1 MRHKIHPLLKVMK
14 FKRGPSRDS
23 NEQIK
28 SIAFNR
34 TTNIPLLSPPLLAIE
49 DGPEKCVTCT
59 IMSEPPP
66 GTPIRADIIFVHGL
80 HGSQVNTWKQ
90 GLWNSEGRRVH
101 FERPPKPPVR
111 RPKRPRY
118 TRPSIINPPHLSKR
132 PRFEGN
138 ELISDGDMTPMIDD
152 NLNNIDAI
160 WTNNRITFNYEEPGE
175 VEFLDD
181 VEFSFPTFRSRVEDD
196 IAAHPDDKRESP
208 KRRLFRNKRTT
219 SLNSEDYS
227 RCWPGDWLPLDCPGV
242 RVIALNYTT
251 DPYLWRPVW
260 VRKRN
265 RTSLT
270 ERSREMTQLLL
281 EKGVGVGRPIIW
293 VGHSKGG
300 IFIKQIIVDAWE
312 SGRQSSES
320 LWRSSKGVLFYSV
333 PHRGSPLAD
342 FNLPLL
348 RQSVEL
354 TEIQR
359 SMY

>member
-1 MRHKIHPLLKVMK
+1 MK
-14 FKRGPSRDS
+14 LKRGSDD
-23 NEQIK
+23 NAK
-28 SIAFNR
+28 SLTFDRNP
-34 TTNIPLLSPPLLAIE
+34 NIPLLSPQPLLAIE
-49 DGPEKCVTCT
+49 DGPEKCVTCS
-59 IMSEPPP
+59 IMAEPPP
-66 GTPIRADIIFVHGL
+66 GIPIIADVIFIHGL

-111 RPKRPRY
+111 RPKRPRH
-118 TRPSIINPPHLSKR
+118 TRASIINPPHLSKR
-132 PRFEGN
+132 PRFDKYEI
-138 ELISDGDMTPMIDD
+138 LSDSEMTPTI
-152 NLNNIDAI
+152 NETLNDEIN
-160 WTNNRITFNYEEPGE
+160 WNQSRFEYTCGEPGE

-181 VEFSFPTFRSRVEDD
+181 VEFSFPTFRLRVEDD
-196 IAAHPDDKRESP
+196 IHPHRDEKRESP
-208 KRRLFRNKRTT
+208 KRKFFRKNQK
-219 SLNSEDYS
+219 SVSIDENYS
-227 RCWPGDWLPLDCPGV
+227 RCWPGDWLPIDCPGV

-251 DPYLWRPVW
+251 DPYLWRPIW

-270 ERSREMTQLLL
+270 ERSREMTQHLI

-312 SGRQSSES
+312 SGRTASEN

-354 TEIQR
+354 TEIQK
-359 SMY
+359 SM